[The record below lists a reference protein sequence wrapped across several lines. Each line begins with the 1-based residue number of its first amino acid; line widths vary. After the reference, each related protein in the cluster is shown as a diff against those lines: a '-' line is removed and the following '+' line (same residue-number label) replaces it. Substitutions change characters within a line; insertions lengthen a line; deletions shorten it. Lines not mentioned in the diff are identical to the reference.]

1 MYNLMVG
8 LFDHKIRTQSHFVIL
23 TVWVNFSQ
31 HLRPRIPSQTTF
43 GPRRPGSTRS
53 QVWGLLQQMCP
64 SSAICP
70 VKVSLSR
77 RPEPYLCALSKRF
90 GPKYQ
95 PNVVKRYW
103 LDSSCSLLL
112 SSRPVWFFFYQATD
126 KVGRK
131 HWADVSAGFLTGFS
145 FFICVFGFLAENS
158 QEADRALT
166 WLACP
171 SGATNHPIESWK
183 GQPVF
188 SPQKKQQNKTK
199 LHRAG
204 EKTPVRIVPCCQQNK
219 AVNRLGESSRTQ
231 GSLGLNHKRPEEN
244 NVLGWHW

>member
-31 HLRPRIPSQTTF
+31 HLRPRFPGQTTF

-112 SSRPVWFFFYQATD
+112 SSRPVCFFFYPAID

-145 FFICVFGFLAENS
+145 FFYLRVWIFSRKLPGGWPHSDLASVPQRHYQSSNRVLERPACVL
-158 QEADRALT
+158 
-166 WLACP
+166 
-171 SGATNHPIESWK
+171 
-183 GQPVF
+183 
-188 SPQKKQQNKTK
+188 SPEKTTKQNKTAQSRGK
-199 LHRAG
+199 NPRTHCPVLSAKQSGKQTGRIIQDAG
-204 EKTPVRIVPCCQQNK
+204 QSGFEPQAARGK
-219 AVNRLGESSRTQ
+219 
-231 GSLGLNHKRPEEN
+231 
-244 NVLGWHW
+244 

>member
-1 MYNLMVG
+1 MGCLKIVWHMYNLMVG

-31 HLRPRIPSQTTF
+31 HLRPRFPGQTTF

-112 SSRPVWFFFYQATD
+112 SSRPVC
-126 KVGRK
+126 
-131 HWADVSAGFLTGFS
+131 FL
-145 FFICVFGFLAENS
+145 FL
-158 QEADRALT
+158 
-166 WLACP
+166 
-171 SGATNHPIESWK
+171 SG
-183 GQPVF
+183 
-188 SPQKKQQNKTK
+188 
-199 LHRAG
+199 HR
-204 EKTPVRIVPCCQQNK
+204 
-219 AVNRLGESSRTQ
+219 Q
-231 GSLGLNHKRPEEN
+231 GSTKS
-244 NVLGWHW
+244 LGWRFCWFLNWI